1 VEPSKN
7 FPSRSSIILA
17 FAIIYIVWGSTY
29 YFGKVVIQE
38 IPPFLFASIRFTSAG
53 LIILVIT
60 KILGIPYH
68 FNKEN
73 FYNASF
79 AGILFLTLGN
89 GGLVWA
95 LQYVDSGFSALLVSA
110 QPLILILMMWLIDR
124 KRISIRSIFG
134 ILLGIAGIF
143 LLTSEAKIEASTQYI
158 MGVSVIFGCL
168 VVWAYG
174 SIFVGKANLPPNTF
188 VNSSIQMLVGGFL
201 MIPIS
206 LLLGE
211 NWSSIQDAKTFTWIS
226 IAYLITFGSIAAFT
240 AFNFLLKHV
249 SPEKVTTNTYVNP
262 VVALILG
269 SLFLDEKLTSQTVLA
284 SAVLLTGVFVINT
297 RKRV

>member
-188 VNSSIQMLVGGFL
+188 VNSSIQMLVGGIL